1 MASTQSALV
10 KDYLCQQHT
19 FQMAAGHVP
28 ESDDAIAWFAE
39 WVRPR
44 LGL

>member
-1 MASTQSALV
+1 V
-10 KDYLCQQHT
+10 DIRVDVFPGQQHT

-28 ESDDAIAWFAE
+28 ESDDAIAGFAE